1 LEARRKEVK
10 RYRIAV
16 DIGGTFTDVVL
27 FDQEADTLET
37 VKVLSTHEDLS
48 IGIVAG
54 IERLVSSLADLEFF
68 VHGTTA
74 GINAF
79 LERKGVHTAL
89 LTTEGFRDVYEI
101 GRANRPD
108 MYNLFYKKPVPLVR
122 RRYIYEVPERML
134 YDGTVECRL
143 NEEALEPIIE
153 KLRAHE
159 FASVAVCL
167 LHAYANPEHELLI
180 EEVIK
185 RHLPGVSVSL
195 SHRVAREWREYERT
209 STTVI
214 NAYIAPIIER
224 YLNSLESKVHAGGFD
239 ERLHVMESNGGVM
252 TSTAAK
258 KNPIQTLFS
267 GPVGGAIGTAAVGQL
282 LGENHLICIDMGGT
296 SFDVGLV
303 VDGIPDVTTETNLEG
318 FPVLMPIVNIH
329 SIGAGGG
336 SIAWLEAGGLRVGPQ
351 SAGSEPGPACYGRG
365 GTEPTVTDANV
376 VLGRVDPDYF
386 AGGDYQLDVDKARL
400 AMAQVA
406 EQLDLA
412 LDQLAEGIIDIVNA
426 NMANAIRAITVGK
439 GIDPRDFALVA
450 FGGAGPMHAVALAKE
465 LQIPRIIVPNLPGTF
480 SAWGMLQTDIR
491 HDLVRTFYQRVS
503 ETAAPALQM
512 EYESMEQ
519 VGANLLVDEKVD
531 ATDMRFVRTA
541 DMRYV
546 GQEYFVNIPL
556 PAEIE
561 SLVLADLPGRF
572 HQAYLDR
579 YGHSNPEEAIEFVN
593 LRVSAIGTLPKG
605 QASAAEGDL
614 ERTEAGPLRQ
624 SQAYFGGEWLD
635 TNVFMRDQL
644 LSGQTITGPAIVLEP
659 SCTTVMPP
667 GCQATVDAFG
677 NIEINLDL

>member
-1 LEARRKEVK
+1 MET
-10 RYRIAV
+10 YRIAV

-27 FDQEADTLET
+27 FDQETGTLET

-48 IGIVAG
+48 IGIIEG
-54 IERLVSSLADLEFF
+54 MERLVSNLADLAFF

-108 MYNLFYKKPVPLVR
+108 MYNLFYQKPVPLVR
-122 RRYIYEVPERML
+122 RRHIYEVPERML
-134 YDGTVECRL
+134 YDGTVERPL
-143 NEEALEPIIE
+143 EEKALDPIIE
-153 KLRAHE
+153 KLRANQ
-159 FASVAVCL
+159 FASIAVCL
-167 LHAYANPEHELLI
+167 LHAYVNPEHELLV
-180 EEVIK
+180 EEVLH

-224 YLNSLESKVHAGGFD
+224 YLNSLESKVRVGGFE

-258 KNPIQTLFS
+258 RNPIQTLFS

-282 LGENHLICIDMGGT
+282 LGEDHLICIDMGGT

-303 VDGIPDVTTETNLEG
+303 VEGVPDVTTETDLEG

-365 GTEPTVTDANV
+365 GSEPTVTDANV
-376 VLGRVDPDYF
+376 VLGRVDPEYF
-386 AGGDYQLDVDKARL
+386 AGGDYRLDVGKARQ
-400 AMAQVA
+400 AVAQVA
-406 EQLDLA
+406 DQLDLGV
-412 LDQLAEGIIDIVNA
+412 DQLAEGIIDIVNA

-450 FGGAGPMHAVALAKE
+450 FGGAGPMHAVALAQE

-503 ETAAPALQM
+503 ETKAAALQM
-512 EYESMEQ
+512 EYRDMEQ
-519 VGANLLVDEKVD
+519 AGAVLLADEKVD
-531 ATDMRFVRTA
+531 LADMRFVRTA

-561 SLVLADLPGRF
+561 AEVLAELPGRF

-593 LRVSAIGTLPKG
+593 LRVSSIGTLPKG
-605 QASAAEGDL
+605 QVPV
-614 ERTEAGPLRQ
+614 TEDEIRAKEAKPTRRD
-624 SQAYFGGEWLD
+624 QAYFGGAWLD
-635 TNVFMRDQL
+635 ASVFMRENL
-644 LSGQTITGPAIVLEP
+644 LPGQTFTGPAIVLEP
-659 SCTTVMPP
+659 SCTTVMPS
-667 GCQATVDAFG
+667 GCCARVDAFG
-677 NIEINLDL
+677 NLEINLEL

>member
-1 LEARRKEVK
+1 MANI
-10 RYRIAV
+10 RIAV

-27 FDQEADTLET
+27 FNPVANTLDT
-37 VKVLSTHEDLS
+37 VKVLSTHQDLS
-48 IGIVAG
+48 IGILQGVQ
-54 IERLVSSLADLEFF
+54 RLAPNLAHLAFF

-79 LERKGVHTAL
+79 LERKGAHTAL

-108 MYNLFYKKPVPLVR
+108 MYNLFYQKPKPLVR

-134 YDGTVECRL
+134 YDGTAERPL
-143 NEEALEPIIE
+143 TEEALEPIVEQI
-153 KLRAHE
+153 AANG
-159 FASVAVCL
+159 FTSVAVCL
-167 LHAYANPEHELLI
+167 LHAYANPAHELLVGQVLK
-180 EEVIK
+180 E
-185 RHLPGVSVSL
+185 RLPGVSVSL
-195 SHRVAREWREYERT
+195 SHQVAREWREYERT

-224 YLNSLESKVHAGGFD
+224 YLTSLEDKVQTGGFQ

-258 KNPIQTLFS
+258 NNPIQTLFS
-267 GPVGGAIGTAAVGQL
+267 GPVGGAIGTAALGQL
-282 LGENHLICIDMGGT
+282 LGESHLICIDMGGT

-303 VDGIPDVTTETNLEG
+303 VSGVPDITTETYLDG

-386 AGGDYQLDVDKARL
+386 AGGDYKLYVDPARQ
-400 AMAQVA
+400 AIDSVA
-406 EQLDLA
+406 KQLDLNVER
-412 LDQLAEGIIDIVNA
+412 LAEGIIDIVNA

-439 GIDPRDFALVA
+439 GIDPREFALVA
-450 FGGAGPMHAVALAKE
+450 FGGAGPMHAVALAQE

-491 HDLVRTFYQRVS
+491 HDQVQTFYQRVS
-503 ETAAPALQM
+503 ETGAAALEATFQQM
-512 EYESMEQ
+512 EEG
-519 VGANLLVDEKVD
+519 GAERLSEEKVE
-531 ATDMRFVRTA
+531 AGDMRFVRSA

-556 PAEIE
+556 PSRLTDQA
-561 SLVLADLPGRF
+561 LADLPGQF
-572 HQAYLDR
+572 HQAYFTR

-593 LRVSAIGTLPKG
+593 LRVSAIGVLPKG
-605 QASAAEGDL
+605 QVSVTGVEGQ
-614 ERTEAGPLRQ
+614 RTKAQPIRRG
-624 SQAYFGGEWLD
+624 SAYFGGEWLD
-635 TNVFMRDQL
+635 TNIYMRDQL
-644 LSGQTITGPAIVLEP
+644 QNGQTLSGPAIVLES

-667 GCQATVDAFG
+667 GCHAEVDAFG
-677 NIEINLDL
+677 NIIISLDL

>member
-1 LEARRKEVK
+1 
-10 RYRIAV
+10 
-16 DIGGTFTDVVL
+16 
-27 FDQEADTLET
+27 
-37 VKVLSTHEDLS
+37 
-48 IGIVAG
+48 
-54 IERLVSSLADLEFF
+54 
-68 VHGTTA
+68 
-74 GINAF
+74 
-79 LERKGVHTAL
+79 
-89 LTTEGFRDVYEI
+89 
-101 GRANRPD
+101 
-108 MYNLFYKKPVPLVR
+108 M
-122 RRYIYEVPERML
+122 
-134 YDGTVECRL
+134 
-143 NEEALEPIIE
+143 
-153 KLRAHE
+153 
-159 FASVAVCL
+159 
-167 LHAYANPEHELLI
+167 
-180 EEVIK
+180 
-185 RHLPGVSVSL
+185 PGVSVSL
-195 SHRVAREWREYERT
+195 SHQVAREWREYERT

-224 YLNSLESKVHAGGFD
+224 YLSSLESKVSAGGFD

-267 GPVGGAIGTAAVGQL
+267 GPVGGAIGTAAVGRF

-386 AGGDYQLDVDKARL
+386 AGGDYRLDVDKARQ
-400 AMAQVA
+400 AVAQVA
-406 EQLDLA
+406 KQLDLGV
-412 LDQLAEGIIDIVNA
+412 DQLAEGIIDIVNA

-491 HDLVRTFYQRVS
+491 HDLVRTFYQRVN
-503 ETAAPALQM
+503 ETEALALEK
-512 EYESMEQ
+512 EYQSMER

-531 ATDMRFVRTA
+531 ATEMGFVRTA

-556 PAEIE
+556 PDEIE
-561 SLVLADLPGRF
+561 GQVLADLPGRF

-605 QASAAEGDL
+605 QVSAAERDAKMM
-614 ERTEAGPLRQ
+614 EAEPLRQ
-624 SQAYFGGEWLD
+624 SKAYFGGAWLD
-635 TNVFMRDQL
+635 TNVFMRERL
-644 LSGQTITGPAIVLEP
+644 LPGQNFTGPAIVLEP

-667 GCQATVDAFG
+667 GCRAELDAFG
-677 NIEINLDL
+677 NIEIVVEL